1 MNGKEYFPPPEDGK
15 RQAKEF
21 APPPPEY
28 PKNAAPEITAPPAE
42 FSDVST
48 APSAQKKSRILRR
61 SLYAAASA
69 ALLFLG
75 STTLRIPAATQP
87 EPSVVTVAEPSEST
101 EAPAPTETSAPTE
114 TTAPPTEQEEPPL
127 PVYATYPLGD
137 GNCVITV
144 YNDVFDPENNWE
156 NRVLLQQTV
165 SERDFTELTLPA
177 AEPVEGFEAVGYALH
192 YGKPDDEGYDRASDL
207 GGYARTVS
215 DPLTAEE
222 LTWVPVSSDGVRY
235 VNIHV
240 LWRYTGQQEYP
251 LPLVLDDGM
260 GNQTQYDATTP
271 FASGGCTY
279 LSAYPVP
286 EREGYVFTGW
296 YDENGERV
304 DYIYA
309 LVFYPVLYDENGE
322 FMDYD
327 WRNPKTVT
335 LYAGWHSA

>member
-28 PKNAAPEITAPPAE
+28 PQNAAPEITAPPAE
-42 FSDVST
+42 FSDIST
-48 APSAQKKSRILRR
+48 APSAPKKSRTLRR

-87 EPSVVTVAEPSEST
+87 EPSVETVAEPSEST
-101 EAPAPTETSAPTE
+101 EAPAPTET
-114 TTAPPTEQEEPPL
+114 TAPPTEPEEPPL

-240 LWRYTGQQEYP
+240 LWRYTGQQEYA

-260 GNQTQYDATTP
+260 GNQTQYDASTP
-271 FASGGCTY
+271 LASGGCTY

>member
-1 MNGKEYFPPPEDGK
+1 MNGKEYFPPPEEGK
-15 RQAKEF
+15 RQATEF

-28 PKNAAPEITAPPAE
+28 PQNAAPEITAPPAE
-42 FSDVST
+42 FSDIST
-48 APSAQKKSRILRR
+48 APSAPKKSRTLRR

-87 EPSVVTVAEPSEST
+87 EPSVETVAEPSEST
-101 EAPAPTETSAPTE
+101 EAPAPTET
-114 TTAPPTEQEEPPL
+114 TAPPTEPEEPPL

-240 LWRYTGQQEYP
+240 LWRYTGQQEYA

-260 GNQTQYDATTP
+260 GNQTQYDASTP
-271 FASGGCTY
+271 LASGGCTY

>member
-28 PKNAAPEITAPPAE
+28 PQNAAPEITAPPAE
-42 FSDVST
+42 FSDIST
-48 APSAQKKSRILRR
+48 APSAPKKSKTLRR

-87 EPSVVTVAEPSEST
+87 EPSVETVAEPSEST
-101 EAPAPTETSAPTE
+101 EVPAPTETSAPTE
-114 TTAPPTEQEEPPL
+114 TTAPPTEPEEPPL

-137 GNCVITV
+137 GSCVITV
-144 YNDVFDPENNWE
+144 YNDVFDPNSWG
-156 NRVLLQQTV
+156 NRVLLQQTL
-165 SERDFTELTLPA
+165 SERDFTEFALPA

-192 YGKPDDEGYDRASDL
+192 YGNPGDEGYDGTSDL
-207 GGYARTVS
+207 SGYARAVS

-222 LTWVPVSSDGVRY
+222 LAWVPVSSDGVRY

-240 LWRYTGQQEYP
+240 LWRYTGQQEYA

-271 FASGGCTY
+271 LVSDGCTY

-309 LVFYPVLYDENGE
+309 HVFYPVLYDENGE
-322 FMDYD
+322 FMNYD

>member
-28 PKNAAPEITAPPAE
+28 PQNAAPEITAPPAE

-48 APSAQKKSRILRR
+48 APSAPKKSRTLRR

-87 EPSVVTVAEPSEST
+87 EPSVETVAEPSEST
-101 EAPAPTETSAPTE
+101 EAPAPTET
-114 TTAPPTEQEEPPL
+114 TAPPTEPEEPPL

-240 LWRYTGQQEYP
+240 LWRYTGQQEYA

-260 GNQTQYDATTP
+260 GNQTQYDASTP
-271 FASGGCTY
+271 LASGGCTY

>member
-87 EPSVVTVAEPSEST
+87 EPSVETVAEPSEST
-101 EAPAPTETSAPTE
+101 EAPAPTET
-114 TTAPPTEQEEPPL
+114 TAPPTEPEEPPL

-240 LWRYTGQQEYP
+240 LWRYTGQQEYA

-271 FASGGCTY
+271 LASGGCTY

>member
-21 APPPPEY
+21 APPPPEF
-28 PKNAAPEITAPPAE
+28 PQNAAPEITAPPAE

-87 EPSVVTVAEPSEST
+87 EPSVETVAEPSEST
-101 EAPAPTETSAPTE
+101 EAPAPTET
-114 TTAPPTEQEEPPL
+114 TAPPTESEEPPL

-144 YNDVFDPENNWE
+144 YHDVFDPENNWE

-192 YGKPDDEGYDRASDL
+192 YGNPGDEGYDGTADL
-207 GGYARTVS
+207 DGYARMVS
-215 DPLTAEE
+215 NPLTAEE

-240 LWRYTGQQEYP
+240 LWRYTGQQEYA

-260 GNQTQYDATTP
+260 GNQTQYDASTP
-271 FASGGCTY
+271 LASGGCTY

>member
-1 MNGKEYFPPPEDGK
+1 MNGKEYLPPPEDGK
-15 RQAKEF
+15 RQAGEF
-21 APPPPEY
+21 APPPSEY
-28 PKNAAPEITAPPAE
+28 PQNAAPEITAPPAE

-48 APSAQKKSRILRR
+48 APTAPKKSRTLRR

-87 EPSVVTVAEPSEST
+87 EPSVETVTEPSEST
-101 EAPAPTETSAPTE
+101 EASEPTE
-114 TTAPPTEQEEPPL
+114 TTAPPTEPEEPPL

-156 NRVLLQQTV
+156 NRILLQQTV

-192 YGKPDDEGYDRASDL
+192 YGKPDDEGYDRTSDL
-207 GGYARTVS
+207 GGYARAVS

-260 GNQTQYDATTP
+260 GNQTQYDASTP

-304 DYIYA
+304 DFIYA
-309 LVFYPVLYDENGE
+309 IDCYPVIYDENGE
-322 FMDYD
+322 YLNRD
-327 WRNPKTVT
+327 WKNPNTVT

>member
-15 RQAKEF
+15 RQAKEL
-21 APPPPEY
+21 APPPPEF
-28 PKNAAPEITAPPAE
+28 PQNAAPEITAPPAE

-48 APSAQKKSRILRR
+48 APPAPKKSRTLRR

-87 EPSVVTVAEPSEST
+87 EPSVETVAEPSEST
-101 EAPAPTETSAPTE
+101 EAPAPTET
-114 TTAPPTEQEEPPL
+114 TAPPPEPEEPPL

-260 GNQTQYDATTP
+260 GNQTQYDASTP
-271 FASGGCTY
+271 LASGGCTY

>member
-1 MNGKEYFPPPEDGK
+1 M
-15 RQAKEF
+15 
-21 APPPPEY
+21 
-28 PKNAAPEITAPPAE
+28 T
-42 FSDVST
+42 
-48 APSAQKKSRILRR
+48 
-61 SLYAAASA
+61 
-69 ALLFLG
+69 
-75 STTLRIPAATQP
+75 
-87 EPSVVTVAEPSEST
+87 EPSEST
-101 EAPAPTETSAPTE
+101 EAPEPTE
-114 TTAPPTEQEEPPL
+114 TTAPPTEPEEPPL

-240 LWRYTGQQEYP
+240 LWRYTGQQEYA

-260 GNQTQYDATTP
+260 GNQTQYDASTP

>member
-1 MNGKEYFPPPEDGK
+1 MNGKEYLPPPEDRK
-15 RQAKEF
+15 RQAGEF

-42 FSDVST
+42 FSDIST
-48 APSAQKKSRILRR
+48 APSAPKKSKTLRR

-69 ALLFLG
+69 ALLLLG
-75 STTLRIPAATQP
+75 SSTSRTPAAAQP
-87 EPSVVTVAEPSEST
+87 EPSNAAVTEPSEST
-101 EAPAPTETSAPTE
+101 EASEPTE
-114 TTAPPTEQEEPPL
+114 TTVPPTEPEEPPL

-156 NRVLLQQTV
+156 NRILLQQTV
-165 SERDFTELTLPA
+165 SERDFTELALPA

-192 YGKPDDEGYDRASDL
+192 YGKPDDEGYDRTSDL
-207 GGYARTVS
+207 GGYARAVS

-235 VNIHV
+235 VHIHV

-260 GNQTQYDATTP
+260 GNQTQYDASTP

-304 DYIYA
+304 DFIYA
-309 LVFYPVLYDENGE
+309 IDCYPVIYDENGE
-322 FMDYD
+322 YLNHD
-327 WRNPKTVT
+327 WKNPNTVT

>member
-1 MNGKEYFPPPEDGK
+1 M
-15 RQAKEF
+15 
-21 APPPPEY
+21 
-28 PKNAAPEITAPPAE
+28 
-42 FSDVST
+42 
-48 APSAQKKSRILRR
+48 
-61 SLYAAASA
+61 
-69 ALLFLG
+69 
-75 STTLRIPAATQP
+75 
-87 EPSVVTVAEPSEST
+87 AEPSEST
-101 EAPAPTETSAPTE
+101 EAPAPTET
-114 TTAPPTEQEEPPL
+114 TAPPTEPEEPPL

-192 YGKPDDEGYDRASDL
+192 YGKPDDEGYDETADL
-207 GGYARTVS
+207 DGYARMVS
-215 DPLTAEE
+215 NPLTAEE

-260 GNQTQYDATTP
+260 GNQTQYDASTP
-271 FASGGCTY
+271 LASGGCTY

-309 LVFYPVLYDENGE
+309 HVFYPVLYDENGE

>member
-1 MNGKEYFPPPEDGK
+1 MNGKEYLPPPEDGK
-15 RQAKEF
+15 RQAGEF
-21 APPPPEY
+21 APPPSEY
-28 PKNAAPEITAPPAE
+28 PENAVPEITAPPAE
-42 FSDVST
+42 FPDVST
-48 APSAQKKSRILRR
+48 APSAPKKSRTLRR

-87 EPSVVTVAEPSEST
+87 EPSVETVAEPSEST
-101 EAPAPTETSAPTE
+101 EAPEPTE
-114 TTAPPTEQEEPPL
+114 TTAPPTEPEEPPL

-144 YNDVFDPENNWE
+144 YNDVFDPNSLGNG
-156 NRVLLQQTV
+156 VLLQQTI
-165 SERDFTELTLPA
+165 SERDFTELALPA

-192 YGKPDDEGYDRASDL
+192 YGNPGDEGYDRTSDL
-207 GGYARTVS
+207 SGYARAVS
-215 DPLTAEE
+215 NPLTAEE
-222 LTWVPVSSDGVRY
+222 LAWVPVSSDGVRY

-240 LWRYTGQQEYP
+240 LWRHTGQQEYP
-251 LPLVLDDGM
+251 LPLILDDGM
-260 GNQTQYDATTP
+260 GNQTQYDASTP
-271 FASGGCTY
+271 LASGGCTY

-304 DYIYA
+304 DFIYA
-309 LVFYPVLYDENGE
+309 IDCYPVLYDENGE
-322 FMDYD
+322 YLNHD
-327 WRNPKTVT
+327 WKNPNTVT